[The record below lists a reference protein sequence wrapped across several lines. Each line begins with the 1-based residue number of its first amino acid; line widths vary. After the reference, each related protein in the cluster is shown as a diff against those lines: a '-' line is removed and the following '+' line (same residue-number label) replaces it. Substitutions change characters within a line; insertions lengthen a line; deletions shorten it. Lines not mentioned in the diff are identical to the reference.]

1 MILIRPQK
9 RPFRSRVVDGWP
21 RNGSLA
27 MQRSMMEKQMMHVCR
42 AFGFWLGLALTATVF
57 CGCRGDREPERVVV
71 SGKVTYNGKPI
82 GEGEIRF
89 VPSATTVA
97 PVSGASIKDGQYR
110 ADIRGGVPVGAHTIQ
125 IEAYRPDT
133 SKMPPNQSAS
143 QPSRD
148 QRIPMIQYIPK
159 RYNLN
164 SEMKITI
171 DSGSKPLTKDLD
183 LTD

>member
-1 MILIRPQK
+1 
-9 RPFRSRVVDGWP
+9 
-21 RNGSLA
+21 
-27 MQRSMMEKQMMHVCR
+27 MQDSMMEKQMMHVRR
-42 AFGFWLGLALTATVF
+42 AFVFWLGLAMTTTTL
-57 CGCRGDREPERVVV
+57 CGCRGDHGPERVVV

-89 VPSATTVA
+89 VPSATTAA
-97 PVSGASIKDGQYR
+97 PVSGANIKDGQYR
-110 ADIRGGVPVGAHTIQ
+110 AEIRGGVPVGSHTIQ

-143 QPSRD
+143 QPSTG

-171 DSGSKPLTKDLD
+171 DSGSKPITKDFD